1 MKTSSSNETLSL
13 TDERNSVQDKKSIN
27 EIILLI
33 DILQHLYLFLALHP
47 FARSAKFGKSH
58 SKYKF
63 SIKIDHG

>member
-1 MKTSSSNETLSL
+1 NETFSL

-33 DILQHLYLFLALHP
+33 DILQHLLFLALHA

-63 SIKIDHG
+63 SIKTDHG

>member
-1 MKTSSSNETLSL
+1 VKTSSSNETLSL

-33 DILQHLYLFLALHP
+33 DILKHLLFLALHP

-58 SKYKF
+58 LKYKF